1 MASTIESRFCLE
13 VEAELDADGTTAE
26 AAVVVPPVVTI
37 NDLEVAVAPA
47 VPGWVATAV
56 ITGVDLS
63 SSATLRA
70 TGTSEDMDT
79 GTYKI
84 YNYEYIPKC

>member
-13 VEAELDADGTTAE
+13 VEAELDAAGTAE
-26 AAVVVPPVVTI
+26 AVVVPPVVTI
-37 NDLEVAVAPA
+37 NDLEVET

-84 YNYEYIPKC
+84 YNNE